1 MDYFLL
7 NCRLKMSENDSLNF
21 NKTLVFQDREACDI
35 SGEYLA
41 AGDDVEVADSPVLR
55 KLFPEKQALNL
66 TELAKLVDADVLDLT
81 SQQQLQEEPQ
91 SHQEEEKTE
100 TKEKEEESK
109 EDIAENNT
117 E

>member
-1 MDYFLL
+1 
-7 NCRLKMSENDSLNF
+7 MSENDSLNF

-81 SQQQLQEEPQ
+81 SQQQQQLQEEPQ

-109 EDIAENNT
+109 EEKAENNT
-117 E
+117 EYD